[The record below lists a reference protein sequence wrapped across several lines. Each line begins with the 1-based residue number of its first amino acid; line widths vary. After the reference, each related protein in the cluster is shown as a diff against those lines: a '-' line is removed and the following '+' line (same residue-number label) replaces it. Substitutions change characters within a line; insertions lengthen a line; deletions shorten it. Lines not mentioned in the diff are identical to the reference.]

1 MLNPFYMQ
9 TGSAQGFHYDG
20 RWTPEKAAAGKKITW
35 PRASLRNEDTQNG
48 LMNELYL
55 QSTDFFRLKNLE
67 VSYTFKSRLLQK
79 AKISAIRVY
88 ANGNNLFTVSKMLP
102 GYDPEQSDSGGA
114 ADGYLYPLTRSYNMG
129 VNIQF

>member
-1 MLNPFYMQ
+1 
-9 TGSAQGFHYDG
+9 
-20 RWTPEKAAAGKKITW
+20 
-35 PRASLRNEDTQNG
+35 
-48 LMNELYL
+48 MNELYL